1 MSDYLLIDTK
11 NQTTNISDEVFSV
24 SEDSQGIRQID
35 DNFINEFL
43 NKSAWKQ
50 GFLAL
55 MREIAAK
62 TPNSP
67 EVGFASRCYEE
78 IFRVGQ
84 KASLSFSPSE
94 IDSIS
99 EKNNQLKIKLNSLGM
114 LGPNGPLPL
123 HFTEILRER
132 ETGKRDETLS
142 NFIDIFHHRFA
153 TLFYRAWSQ
162 SQSVVSLDRE
172 SNANFS
178 NYVSRILGD
187 EPTELKDLPLPLHAR
202 LSAAPHRVRHARNP
216 DGLVATI
223 QNYFKVPVQLH
234 EYMPSWIELETHDKT
249 CLGQLSDSSIL
260 GQGAI
265 AGEKV
270 YDKQSQFKLVL
281 GPMPL
286 TQYLQYTPN
295 KSKPSKHLL
304 ELIETVRSFI
314 GFEYEWELQLLINRE
329 SAPQVKLDETER
341 LGWTTW
347 MGWDNNNPSID
358 STISGLTFK
367 PEEYAR
373 QIHEQKNQTFTH
385 FN

>member
-1 MSDYLLIDTK
+1 MSDYLSSTSK
-11 NQTTNISDEVFSV
+11 NAKSTISDESLTLINKVYANN
-24 SEDSQGIRQID
+24 EID
-35 DNFINEFL
+35 EHSIHQFL
-43 NKSAWKQ
+43 TKEAWKQ
-50 GFLAL
+50 GFLSL
-55 MREIAAK
+55 MRDLAAK

-67 EVGFASRCYEE
+67 DIGFASRCYDEV
-78 IFRVGQ
+78 FRVGQ

-94 IDSIS
+94 IDSITL
-99 EKNNQLKIKLNSLGM
+99 KNNQLKIKLNSLGM
-114 LGPNGPLPL
+114 LGHNGPLPL

-172 SNANFS
+172 NNANFS

-187 EPTELKDLPLPLHAR
+187 EPAELKSLPLPLHAR
-202 LSAAPHRVRHARNP
+202 LSSAPHRVRHARNP

-234 EYMPSWIELETHDKT
+234 EFTPSWIELETNDKT

-260 GQGAI
+260 GQGAV
-265 AGEKV
+265 AGDKV
-270 YDKQSQFKLVL
+270 YDRQSQFKLVL

-286 TQYLQYTPN
+286 SQYLQYTPN
-295 KSKPSKHLL
+295 KNKPSQHLL

-314 GFEYEWELQLLINRE
+314 GFEYEWELQLLINRD
-329 SAPQVKLDETER
+329 SAPQVRLDESER

-347 MGWDNNNPSID
+347 MGWDNSNPSID

-373 QIHEQKNQTFTH
+373 QIREQNKPSFTYS
-385 FN
+385 N